1 MEGTLQCYLH
11 FLRYIF
17 TVMLI
22 IGPSNCS
29 DSNGGCNQLCTDT
42 TDGPMCSCLPGYTL
56 DESNTTCK
64 GV

>member
-1 MEGTLQCYLH
+1 MWLIPFVHTYSMV
-11 FLRYIF
+11 IN
-17 TVMLI
+17 I

-42 TDGPMCSCLPGYTL
+42 TDGPKCSCLPGYTL
-56 DESNTTCK
+56 DESGSTCI